1 MKGET
6 INMGALVIC
15 LVLLTVGLVGGFFIG
30 RGIQGKDYRS
40 AIEQATRMES
50 LVGELSDSI
59 AEIRASYEGAT
70 SEVAK
75 LRETYAEALDRIVV
89 LRRQLEDILRDNHV
103 LADEIG
109 RLELELNQIRND
121 ISGVANDIGSVIDGA
136 EADEK

>member
-40 AIEQATRMES
+40 AIEQAARMES
-50 LVGELSDSI
+50 LVGELRDEV
-59 AEIRASYEGAT
+59 AAIRASYEAIKIEAI
-70 SEVAK
+70 S
-75 LRETYAEALDRIVV
+75 LRERLADALGDVT
-89 LRRQLEDILRDNHV
+89 LLEKQVADFLRDNRY
-103 LADEIG
+103 LADEVG

-121 ISGVANDIGSVIDGA
+121 ISGVANDIGTVIDGA